1 MRTYEGTFDAEDLRV
16 GIVAGRFNESVT
28 KRLVEGALDCL
39 VRHGVPDE
47 AISLAWV
54 PGAFEIPAVARR
66 MALSGEFDA
75 IVCLGAVI
83 RGETAHFDYVA
94 GHASNGIG
102 KLSVEV
108 DIPVTNGVLTT
119 ENTAQAE
126 DRAGGKMG
134 NKGFEA
140 AMAAL
145 EMASLFA
152 QLPKPL
158 SGQSSREN

>member
-1 MRTYEGTFDAEDLRV
+1 MRTFEGTFDAKDLRV
-16 GIVAGRFNESVT
+16 GIVAGRFNEAIT
-28 KRLVEGALDCL
+28 KRLVEGAVDCL
-39 VRHGVPDE
+39 VRHGVPDD

-66 MALSGEFDA
+66 MATSGEFDA

-102 KLSVEV
+102 QLSVEV

-134 NKGFEA
+134 NKGFEV
-140 AMAAL
+140 AMAAI
-145 EMASLFA
+145 EMAGLFG
-152 QLPKPL
+152 QLPKSL
-158 SGQSSREN
+158 TDRS

>member
-1 MRTYEGTFDAEDLRV
+1 MRTYEGTFDAKDLRV

-28 KRLVEGALDCL
+28 KRLVEGAIDCL
-39 VRHGVPDE
+39 ARHGVPDE

-66 MALSGEFDA
+66 MATSGEFDA

-102 KLSVEV
+102 QLSVEV

-119 ENTAQAE
+119 ENTPQAE

-140 AMAAL
+140 AMAGI
-145 EMASLFA
+145 EMANLFA
-152 QLPKPL
+152 QLPKSL
-158 SGQSSREN
+158 SDRA